1 LSEYSV
7 NVIEHLK
14 SGVQWIFVP
23 QTLTLFRA
31 EEIERNR
38 YLLQTDVIGAI
49 VEVEGGLMDGRD
61 WLLGFHR
68 YVRPAAVAEDV
79 IHYVE
84 TVAQRL
90 KGQHRPGTGRVRAT
104 IRPSNSGRPG
114 IPGRFAEPPLGGSFN
129 YTRVQRGTALLHFR
143 LGSART
149 WHTVNRCRLHRLR
162 RFLKRRALH

>member
-90 KGQHRPGTGRVRAT
+90 KGADEELSVIMDSIAPEQDE
-104 IRPSNSGRPG
+104 S
-114 IPGRFAEPPLGGSFN
+114 EPL
-129 YTRVQRGTALLHFR
+129 YAQAIAA
-143 LGSART
+143 AREYLD
-149 WHTVNRCRLHRLR
+149 VSQSLR
-162 RFLKRRALH
+162 